1 MPVGASPQSA
11 APDESLH
18 MEDKPSV
25 SITPPND
32 ETKQPL
38 GHGST
43 SVSSTCLS
51 PALSSGFC
59 GCSSNEISLGT
70 PTSTPRCATLP
81 GSSATPPRSLI
92 GRLRSEPNPFSYQ
105 HTAIVPGLESVDGIL
120 RHKATRRTFQLLCSL
135 VEPKMHSPN
144 WCEPLLH
151 RRRQRTQGQIGS
163 EPSTMINTDVTDCGD
178 SRGIAA
184 DAAYPG
190 DATPQ
195 PSALDEQP
203 APLSP
208 RQNQRPVLS
217 DESTLPENISL
228 EVKEA
233 ARKLVDFF
241 EERYSEKVGS
251 LLDDALHV
259 GTASEPSSSI
269 SSCGAATPSDEG
281 HSPSSRPSSPEMML
295 SLARLHYRTVLHE
308 LFAQQINWGRIIAMF
323 SFLRALCQTL
333 ESSPLDPTTP
343 PRWTAETTREMYD
356 APIPSTDATYSVDQT
371 DACYL
376 SPLTNEGPRPEDKLP
391 SLRSDNDAGD
401 RAIVGRLDRRAV
413 HYIIWTTEYIHEDR
427 NLWNW
432 IVNHNN
438 WEGLVAFEAG
448 ADDNLQ
454 SQFLRAL
461 VSIGGVILGT
471 LGIAAALRF
480 VTRRL

>member
-1 MPVGASPQSA
+1 
-11 APDESLH
+11 

-32 ETKQPL
+32 ETRQPL

-43 SVSSTCLS
+43 SVSSACLS

-81 GSSATPPRSLI
+81 GSSATPPRSLV
-92 GRLRSEPNPFSYQ
+92 GRLMSEPNPFSYQ

-120 RHKATRRTFQLLCSL
+120 RLKATRRTFQLLCSL
-135 VEPKMHSPN
+135 VEPKMQSPN

-163 EPSTMINTDVTDCGD
+163 EPSTMISADVTDCGD
-178 SRGIAA
+178 GRGIAV

-190 DATPQ
+190 NAPPQ

-203 APLSP
+203 VPSSP
-208 RQNQRPVLS
+208 RRPVLS

-269 SSCGAATPSDEG
+269 SASSATTPSDETL
-281 HSPSSRPSSPEMML
+281 SPSSRPSSPEMML

-333 ESSPLDPTTP
+333 ESSPPDATTPSSAASTTGPFQTP
-343 PRWTAETTREMYD
+343 PRWTTETTRAMYD

-391 SLRSDNDAGD
+391 PLRCGNDAGD

>member
-1 MPVGASPQSA
+1 MVDSGVLQGSVLGPILFLIYVDDAARALDCEVAMFVDDMKIWNVIRGPADEDRLQMNLNLLEEWANRWLLRFNVGKCSMLHLGNAARSA
-11 APDESLH
+11 NTRGYFLGGAALQEVEAQKDLGVLTTSSL
-18 MEDKPSV
+18 KPSA
-25 SITPPND
+25 P
-32 ETKQPL
+32 
-38 GHGST
+38 
-43 SVSSTCLS
+43 
-51 PALSSGFC
+51 
-59 GCSSNEISLGT
+59 CS
-70 PTSTPRCATLP
+70 R
-81 GSSATPPRSLI
+81 
-92 GRLRSEPNPFSYQ
+92 
-105 HTAIVPGLESVDGIL
+105 
-120 RHKATRRTFQLLCSL
+120 
-135 VEPKMHSPN
+135 
-144 WCEPLLH
+144 
-151 RRRQRTQGQIGS
+151 
-163 EPSTMINTDVTDCGD
+163 
-178 SRGIAA
+178 
-184 DAAYPG
+184 
-190 DATPQ
+190 
-195 PSALDEQP
+195 SALDEQP
-203 APLSP
+203 VPSSP
-208 RQNQRPVLS
+208 RRPVLS
-217 DESTLPENISL
+217 DESTLPENISF

-269 SSCGAATPSDEG
+269 SASGATTPSDETL
-281 HSPSSRPSSPEMML
+281 SPSSRPSSPEMML

-333 ESSPLDPTTP
+333 ESSPPDATTPSSAASTTGPFQTP
-343 PRWTAETTREMYD
+343 PRWTTETTRAMYD

-391 SLRSDNDAGD
+391 PLRCGNDAGD